1 MRVFVAS
8 KDSECIVS
16 TTLTDISYYVGSSA
30 SSLRVLFSNR
40 NSDSITV
47 KGWNVYR
54 RDLQR
59 ISGRG
64 RNVIA

>member
-30 SSLRVLFSNR
+30 SCLRSLFSKR

-64 RNVIA
+64 RNVIT